1 MQSCVAPDQSD
12 RQAVIMDPPSF
23 AEGKKQLLLV
33 FPGLLVQ
40 NIIKRKK
47 KTVFDKK
54 IKENFLSDINCRL
67 DVL

>member
-1 MQSCVAPDQSD
+1 
-12 RQAVIMDPPSF
+12 MDPPSF

-54 IKENFLSDINCRL
+54 IKENFFSDRDCRF